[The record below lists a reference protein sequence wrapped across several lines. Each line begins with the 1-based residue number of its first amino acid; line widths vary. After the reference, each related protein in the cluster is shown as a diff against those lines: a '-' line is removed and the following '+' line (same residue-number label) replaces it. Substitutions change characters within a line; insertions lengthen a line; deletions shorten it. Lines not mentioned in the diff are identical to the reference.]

1 LSETS
6 IVSIVDDDQSIRVS
20 VGALVRS
27 LGYAAHA
34 FASAEEFLNSAEAE
48 ATDCLITDIQ
58 MPGMSGVELQQALAL
73 KGRQLPIIFITAFP
87 KERIT
92 RQVIAAGAI
101 CLLSKPFDGGA
112 LVSCIETALSSRG

>member
-1 LSETS
+1 MSETS